1 VAEHA
6 FTLSSQEAEPGGSEF
21 EASLVYRVSSRTAR
35 ATQRNPVPIKQ
46 TKTKET
52 SLGCVCSIICFFL
65 GGGVFVLLFVSAFFN
80 FVVIFMYRKLS
91 VHLTQ
96 FSDRFFSLCFS
107 SLAMRPQT

>member
-1 VAEHA
+1 
-6 FTLSSQEAEPGGSEF
+6 
-21 EASLVYRVSSRTAR
+21 
-35 ATQRNPVPIKQ
+35 
-46 TKTKET
+46 
-52 SLGCVCSIICFFL
+52 
-65 GGGVFVLLFVSAFFN
+65 LLFVSAFFN